1 MKVIVLGAGLVG
13 APMAFDLAV
22 NNEFNVFVA
31 DLSEK
36 ALDKFSSSPHIETIQ
51 ADLSDSEVLKGVIS
65 SADIVLNAVPGFMGY
80 STMETIISQGKNV
93 IDISFFPEDALKLNT
108 LALENNVTAIVDI
121 GVAPGMSNILPGY
134 VDHILD
140 QTESILIYVGG
151 LPKVRE
157 LPYEYKAVFSPIDVI
172 EEYTRPARYI
182 ENGKLITMPALSEP
196 EYLHFDSVG
205 TLETFNSDG
214 IRSLAKTMP
223 HVPNIKEKTLRYP
236 GHIRIMEIMR
246 ETGFFS
252 EDPVEVKGVNV
263 RPIDL
268 TAKLLFPKWELKP
281 GEVDYTIM
289 RIIVEGEKDGVK
301 VRHTYSLFDEYC
313 PKTMVH
319 SMARTT
325 GYTATTALRMLAEGV
340 FTDKGITVPEYIGK
354 KPECVEF
361 MLNGL
366 EKRGVNYDVKVEEI
380 NEDC

>member
-31 DLSEK
+31 DLCEK

-108 LALENNVTAIVDI
+108 LALENDVTAIVDI

-140 QTESILIYVGG
+140 KTNSILIYVGG

-223 HVPNIKEKTLRYP
+223 DVPNIKEKTLRYP
-236 GHIRIMEIMR
+236 R
-246 ETGFFS
+246 S
-252 EDPVEVKGVNV
+252 
-263 RPIDL
+263 
-268 TAKLLFPKWELKP
+268 
-281 GEVDYTIM
+281 
-289 RIIVEGEKDGVK
+289 
-301 VRHTYSLFDEYC
+301 
-313 PKTMVH
+313 H
-319 SMARTT
+319 SHHGNHA
-325 GYTATTALRMLAEGV
+325 
-340 FTDKGITVPEYIGK
+340 
-354 KPECVEF
+354 
-361 MLNGL
+361 
-366 EKRGVNYDVKVEEI
+366 
-380 NEDC
+380 